1 MEKKSS
7 LHDFRYTVPLLTVLV
22 FFIFRFQQTKCLL
35 IDIYFIQV
43 WATGPRV
50 YIPVLGSVRESW
62 CGPMTV
68 MRLGLNRLVWWWV
81 TNLRQ
86 AKLLVNI
93 HSENCLQLGYWPN
106 EKISSQP
113 ARAGN
118 GMGSDK
124 F

>member
-1 MEKKSS
+1 MKSKARESKKLYEITLKKKKKKAEGSEMEKKSS

-43 WATGPRV
+43 WLRARV

-68 MRLGLNRLVWWWV
+68 IRLGLN
-81 TNLRQ
+81 
-86 AKLLVNI
+86 
-93 HSENCLQLGYWPN
+93 
-106 EKISSQP
+106 
-113 ARAGN
+113 
-118 GMGSDK
+118 
-124 F
+124 